1 MPANFL
7 RDGQLDIEP
16 LLAEIERVV
25 QLFVK
30 HTRIDVRHT
39 VRRATP
45 AAAAPGPNSAAPRDA
60 AAENHEPAITVEF
73 SGPDEDIL
81 LTHNAEAL
89 LAFEHVLHR
98 WLNLPPHFHDEV
110 RLDCAGWR
118 AQRMEELK
126 LSAKVA
132 AQRVRET
139 GQPFR
144 LNPMSSRERR
154 IVHLALTGAAGVRTA
169 SEGTG
174 DRRQV
179 VIYPN
184 RDK

>member
-7 RDGQLDIEP
+7 RDGKLDLEP

-30 HTRIDVRHT
+30 QTRLDLRHQI
-39 VRRATP
+39 RRGT
-45 AAAAPGPNSAAPRDA
+45 AAA
-60 AAENHEPAITVEF
+60 AAENGEPAITVEF

-89 LAFEHVLHR
+89 LAMEHILHR
-98 WLNLPPHFHDEV
+98 WLNLPPNFHDQV
-110 RLDCAGWR
+110 HLDCAGWR
-118 AQRMEELK
+118 AQRLEELK

-154 IVHLALTGAAGVRTA
+154 IVHLALADAQGVRTS
-169 SEGTG
+169 SEGMG

-179 VIYPN
+179 VIYPA
-184 RDK
+184 DKK